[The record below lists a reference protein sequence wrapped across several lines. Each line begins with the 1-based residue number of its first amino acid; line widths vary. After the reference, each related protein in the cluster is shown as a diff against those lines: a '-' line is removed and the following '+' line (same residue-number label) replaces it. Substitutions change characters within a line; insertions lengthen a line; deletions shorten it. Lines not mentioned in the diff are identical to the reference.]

1 MNYKKNAHF
10 YNFEER
16 NYETSLFE
24 NIDATYILHLE
35 GNNRL
40 GHVEEQLT
48 KYIPSK
54 KIFIVYNKGFKKC
67 TKDLSMQCSTYDM
80 IDANLNIIDHSIAN
94 NYSNILILED
104 DFQFNS
110 SILEDEHKKDID
122 DWLNKNNNSEFLYYL
137 GSLPIIKTFN
147 LSNHNQLF
155 LSIGTHALII
165 SKNMKEKLLLHKE
178 YAKDWDIYLNQFF
191 LYKTMRTYIGEMCL
205 SVRVSRKASPCS
217 VLHFLTDSTFWAPFS
232 IHVGNKYLFYNSSRH
247 VGCCLESRS
256 PSTREPCTV
265 NYGLC
270 NEFITPPIPKEQIDL
285 KISEDQFN
293 VQQRN
298 K

>member
-191 LYKTMRTYIGEMCL
+191 LYKYTYHTPLCYQVFPETENQKNWGKTENFFGIGL
-205 SVRVSRKASPCS
+205 SIFGQGGVQLLRLVELDIKPE
-217 VLHFLTDSTFWAPFS
+217 PGFS
-232 IHVGNKYLFYNSSRH
+232 YFYNFSVIIILLLYFLVFYVFYLSYKFCKKYIIPNNFFPVKSSR
-247 VGCCLESRS
+247 V
-256 PSTREPCTV
+256 
-265 NYGLC
+265 
-270 NEFITPPIPKEQIDL
+270 
-285 KISEDQFN
+285 
-293 VQQRN
+293 
-298 K
+298 